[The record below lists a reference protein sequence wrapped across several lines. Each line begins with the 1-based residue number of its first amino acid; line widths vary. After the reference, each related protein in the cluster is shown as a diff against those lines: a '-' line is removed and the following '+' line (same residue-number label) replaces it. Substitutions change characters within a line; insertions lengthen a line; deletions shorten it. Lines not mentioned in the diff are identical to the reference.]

1 MTVEI
6 VAIDLGLKNSPR
18 NLIESPIKGK
28 DTVKIILHTTRKRD
42 PQRNFQV
49 KGL

>member
-18 NLIESPIKGK
+18 NLIEKEK
-28 DTVKIILHTTRKRD
+28 EYKRKRYSEND
-42 PQRNFQV
+42 LAHDQET
-49 KGL
+49 